1 MMRVE
6 GAACLLV
13 GDESL
18 VYEDEGGGVITIPKI
33 FLNSNVP
40 QFTGWKKKILL
51 TKPFQDLALFKN
63 VLHLISIFLCFRLS
77 RFPSHAES
85 TSIRLTIKV

>member
-1 MMRVE
+1 MRVE

-18 VYEDEGGGVITIPKI
+18 VYEDEGGGIITIPKI

-40 QFTGWKKKILL
+40 QYTYKKILL
-51 TKPFQDLALFKN
+51 TKPFQDLALFKS
-63 VLHLISIFLCFRLS
+63 VLYLIPIFLCFRLS
-77 RFPSHAES
+77 RFLSHAES